1 MKTKKYIVQYDYL
14 ILLVYFLLMMIGL
27 FMQLNISSVR
37 TSMSFFYKQAMWF
50 SVSLFS
56 VWFAFKV
63 LSLEFLRKSLPYLAI
78 IIIILLILVL
88 MFGVIINGA
97 KRFFVITIPII
108 NMSINIQ
115 PSLFARI
122 FLVIY
127 TAHII
132 DKRQKLIDHSDPKGF
147 LKFFTPLIIVPLAIY
162 FLILFERHF
171 SPLIISGLTLLSLF
185 FLAKIKLKTISIIVG
200 ILLVGSILVIGFG
213 PKFRGERLE
222 IYKKYSLFCRALGIK
237 SDYKGENEYQVKE
250 SLISLGGGKIFGT
263 TPSRGTGKHYFL
275 PEAKTDY
282 IYAIVGEEFG
292 FLGSLFVMFLYIFLF
307 ARSLINSQKQKSLFL
322 KLLGFG
328 LGMNIFYNAMVNIG
342 VAMSAL
348 PSTGVTLPFLSYG
361 GTSLLVNSFAI
372 GLLLNISA
380 KRRTI

>member
-1 MKTKKYIVQYDYL
+1 MKTKEYIVQQDYL
-14 ILLVYFLLMMIGL
+14 ILLAYFLLMMTGL

-37 TSMSFFYKQAMWF
+37 TSMSFFYKQAIWF
-50 SVSLFS
+50 SVSLLS
-56 VWFAFKV
+56 VWFAYKV
-63 LSLEFLRKSLPYLAI
+63 LSLEFLRKSIPYFMVV
-78 IIIILLILVL
+78 IIILLILVL
-88 MFGVIINGA
+88 KYGVVINGA
-97 KRFFVITIPII
+97 KRFIVITIPLI
-108 NMSINIQ
+108 NLSINIQ
-115 PSLFARI
+115 PSLYARI

-132 DKRQKLIDHSDPKGF
+132 DKQQKLITYSDPKGF
-147 LKFFTPLIIVPLAIY
+147 WKFFKPLIIVPLTIY

-185 FLAKIKLKTISIIVG
+185 FLAKIKMNTIFAIIA
-200 ILLVGSILVIGFG
+200 ILLIGGILVIGLG
-213 PKFRGERLE
+213 PKFRGERIE
-222 IYKKYSLFCRALGIK
+222 IYKKYSLFCKALGLK
-237 SDYKGENEYQVKE
+237 SDYKGDNEYQVKE

-263 TPSRGTGKHYFL
+263 TPGRGTGKHYFL

-282 IYAIVGEEFG
+282 IYSIVGEEFG

-307 ARSLINSQKQKSLFL
+307 ARSLINSQKQESLFL

-348 PSTGVTLPFLSYG
+348 PSTGVTLPFISYG

-380 KRRTI
+380 KRRMI